1 MLALRLMSLATIL
14 IFSSSA
20 FAQRWAPYTSEDGE
34 FRIMVPGGQFEVET
48 VDFETEYGIVVP
60 ARVHTAQDTHGN
72 YTLTVVDYRDSME
85 LHRVRIEE
93 LDGVYLGVYGEV
105 DVRGSVA
112 YFARMIR
119 ERAES
124 VEYDNYHYIGRVDGH
139 QLHTTNPDGTRT
151 FAALYLLEKQALR
164 NRRYDQSGRTHRRDV
179 PAVVRVHRRKRQ
191 HDHVPDLPR
200 SAQGQARQRVAA
212 GPLIAVWEPRTVE
225 SGASYAA

>member
-1 MLALRLMSLATIL
+1 MFALRLMSLATIL

-48 VDFETEYGIVVP
+48 VDFETEYGIILP

-72 YTLTVVDYRDSME
+72 YTLTVVDYSDSME

-151 FAALYLLEKQALR
+151 FAALYLLESKLYAIDATINPGAPTGGMFQ
-164 NRRYDQSGRTHRRDV
+164 QSFEFIDENGNMIMYPTFHEVRKVKLGSEWRPGR
-179 PAVVRVHRRKRQ
+179 
-191 HDHVPDLPR
+191 
-200 SAQGQARQRVAA
+200 
-212 GPLIAVWEPRTVE
+212 
-225 SGASYAA
+225 

>member
-1 MLALRLMSLATIL
+1 MFALRLMSLVTIL
-14 IFSSSA
+14 VFSSSA

-34 FRIMVPGGQFEVET
+34 FRIMVPGGQFAVET

-72 YTLTVVDYRDSME
+72 YTLTVVDYSDSME
-85 LHRVRIEE
+85 LHRQRIEE

-119 ERAES
+119 ERAET

-151 FAALYLLEKQALR
+151 FAALYLLESKLYAIDATIDPGAPTGGMFQQSFEFI
-164 NRRYDQSGRTHRRDV
+164 DQNGNMIMYPTFHEVRKVKLGREWRPGR
-179 PAVVRVHRRKRQ
+179 
-191 HDHVPDLPR
+191 
-200 SAQGQARQRVAA
+200 
-212 GPLIAVWEPRTVE
+212 
-225 SGASYAA
+225 

>member
-1 MLALRLMSLATIL
+1 MFALRLMSLATIL
-14 IFSSSA
+14 IFSSST

-34 FRIMVPGGQFEVET
+34 FRIMVPGGQFAVET
-48 VDFETEYGIVVP
+48 VDLETEYGIVVP

-72 YTLTVVDYRDSME
+72 YTLTVVDYSDSME
-85 LHRVRIEE
+85 LHRQRIEE

-151 FAALYLLEKQALR
+151 FAALYLLESKLYAIDATIDPGAPTGGMFQ
-164 NRRYDQSGRTHRRDV
+164 QSFEFIDENGNMIMYPTFHE
-179 PAVVRVHRRKRQ
+179 VRKVKLGSEWRPGSR
-191 HDHVPDLPR
+191 
-200 SAQGQARQRVAA
+200 
-212 GPLIAVWEPRTVE
+212 
-225 SGASYAA
+225 

>member
-1 MLALRLMSLATIL
+1 MFAFRLMSLATIL
-14 IFSSSA
+14 IFSCSA

-60 ARVHTAQDTHGN
+60 ARVHTAQDIHGN
-72 YTLTVVDYRDSME
+72 YTLTVVDYSDSME

-151 FAALYLLEKQALR
+151 FAALYLLESKLYAIDATIDPGAPTGGMFQ
-164 NRRYDQSGRTHRRDV
+164 QSFEIIDENGNMIMYPTFHEVRKVKLGSEWRPGGR
-179 PAVVRVHRRKRQ
+179 
-191 HDHVPDLPR
+191 
-200 SAQGQARQRVAA
+200 
-212 GPLIAVWEPRTVE
+212 
-225 SGASYAA
+225 

>member
-1 MLALRLMSLATIL
+1 MLALRLISLTTIL

-34 FRIMVPGGQFEVET
+34 YRIMAPGGQFEIET
-48 VDFETEYGIVVP
+48 VDFDTEYGIVVP
-60 ARVHTAQDTHGN
+60 ARVHRAEDSHGN
-72 YTLTVVDYRDSME
+72 YTLTVVDYIDSMA
-85 LHRVRIEE
+85 LHRERIAE
-93 LDGVYLGVYGEV
+93 LDGIYLDVYGEV

-151 FAALYLLEKQALR
+151 FAALYLLESKLYAIEAIVNPGAPTGGMFQQSFEFIDENGNMIMFPIFHDVRKVKLGSEWR
-164 NRRYDQSGRTHRRDV
+164 PRR
-179 PAVVRVHRRKRQ
+179 
-191 HDHVPDLPR
+191 
-200 SAQGQARQRVAA
+200 
-212 GPLIAVWEPRTVE
+212 
-225 SGASYAA
+225 

>member
-1 MLALRLMSLATIL
+1 MFALRLMSLATIL

-72 YTLTVVDYRDSME
+72 YTLTVVDYSDSME

-151 FAALYLLEKQALR
+151 FAALYLLESKLYAIDATINPGAPTGGMFQ
-164 NRRYDQSGRTHRRDV
+164 QSFEFIDENGNMIMYPTFHEVRKVKLGSEWRPGR
-179 PAVVRVHRRKRQ
+179 
-191 HDHVPDLPR
+191 
-200 SAQGQARQRVAA
+200 
-212 GPLIAVWEPRTVE
+212 
-225 SGASYAA
+225 

>member
-1 MLALRLMSLATIL
+1 MFALRLTSLATIL

-48 VDFETEYGIVVP
+48 VEFETEYGIVVP
-60 ARVHTAQDTHGN
+60 ARVHTAQDSHGN
-72 YTLTVVDYRDSME
+72 YTLTVVDYSDSME

-151 FAALYLLEKQALR
+151 FAALYLLESKLYAIDATINPGAPTGGMFQ
-164 NRRYDQSGRTHRRDV
+164 QSFEFIDENGNMIMYPTFHEVRKVKLGSEWRPGR
-179 PAVVRVHRRKRQ
+179 
-191 HDHVPDLPR
+191 
-200 SAQGQARQRVAA
+200 
-212 GPLIAVWEPRTVE
+212 
-225 SGASYAA
+225 

>member
-1 MLALRLMSLATIL
+1 MFALRLMSLATIL

-72 YTLTVVDYRDSME
+72 YTLTVVDYSDSME
-85 LHRVRIEE
+85 LHRQRIEE

-119 ERAES
+119 ERAET

-151 FAALYLLEKQALR
+151 FAALYLLESKLYAIDATINPGAPTGGMFQQSFEFIDENGNMIMYPTFHEVRKVRLGSEW
-164 NRRYDQSGRTHRRDV
+164 QSGRR
-179 PAVVRVHRRKRQ
+179 
-191 HDHVPDLPR
+191 
-200 SAQGQARQRVAA
+200 
-212 GPLIAVWEPRTVE
+212 
-225 SGASYAA
+225 